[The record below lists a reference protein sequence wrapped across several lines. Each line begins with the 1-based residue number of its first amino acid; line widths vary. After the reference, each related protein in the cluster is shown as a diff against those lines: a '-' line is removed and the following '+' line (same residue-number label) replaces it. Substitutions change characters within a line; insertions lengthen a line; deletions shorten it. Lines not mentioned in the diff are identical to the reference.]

1 MARGGCRVSKTLH
14 FGVFEVMGPQVG
26 GTYSWAHPRSEG
38 LEYLDPQHWIR
49 MARILEEAGF
59 DFLFF
64 AGGYGYPLID
74 GDLPRVAVEKGIN
87 FSGADADYL
96 IPILAQHT
104 DRLGFV
110 VTQSTGLDHPV
121 QLARRFSTLD
131 HLTRGRI
138 GWNIVTGASQNAV
151 ADVFGHEQM
160 VPHDVRYEMA
170 AEYVELAARF
180 WETAWDDDA
189 FVGNADAGLFA
200 RRDGVHRVNFNGQHY
215 RSRGY
220 FGPRPSPQR
229 TPVLFQAGTSPA
241 GRAFAASNAE
251 CVFVQATTPARTA
264 AVVADIRRLA
274 VEAGRDPH
282 SLTLMAGLTVF
293 VGDTEADAS
302 RYEAEFDSMQT
313 DEIVA
318 SLYAGNTGIDL
329 LALDPGKTLHQ
340 VLDAGGPVGQMGT
353 SNIQR
358 FLGDDAP
365 TVREILDELRGRGT
379 RGFRIVGDAVRVA
392 DRIEHLVD
400 DTDLDGFL
408 IEPVFEPNDLEDFG
422 RLVMPLLRERG
433 RLRDGHPGN
442 TLRARLSETPGHDR
456 LGAAHPVLA
465 APLAAS

>member
-1 MARGGCRVSKTLH
+1 MSKTLH

-38 LEYLDPQHWIR
+38 LSYLDPAYWIR
-49 MARILEEAGF
+49 MAKILEDSGF

-87 FSGADADYL
+87 FPGADPDYL

-138 GWNIVTGASQNAV
+138 GWNIVTGASQNAI
-151 ADVFGHEQM
+151 ADVFGHDSM
-160 VPHDVRYEMA
+160 VPHDTRYEMA
-170 AEYVELAARF
+170 GEYVELAARF

-189 FVGNADAGLFA
+189 FVGDAATGVFA
-200 RRDGVHRVNFNGQHY
+200 RREGVHRVVFDGDHY

-220 FGPRPSPQR
+220 YGAPPSPQR

-241 GRAFAASNAE
+241 GRAFAAANAE

-264 AVVADIRRLA
+264 AAVADIRRRA
-274 VEAGRDPH
+274 GEAGRDPEA
-282 SLTLMAGLTVF
+282 LKLMSGLTVF
-293 VGDTEADAS
+293 VGETEADAR
-302 RYEAEFDSMQT
+302 RYEAEFDALQT

-329 LALDPGKTLHQ
+329 LALDPDKTLHQ
-340 VLDAGGPVGQMGT
+340 VMDAGGPIGQMGT
-353 SNIQR
+353 SNIER
-358 FLGDDAP
+358 FLGEDAP
-365 TVREILDELRGRGT
+365 TVRQILDQLRGRGT
-379 RGFRIVGDAVRVA
+379 RGFRIVGDPVQVA
-392 DRIEHLVD
+392 DRIEQLIAE
-400 DTDLDGFL
+400 TDLDGFL
-408 IEPVFEPNDLEDFG
+408 IEPVFEPHDLADFG
-422 RLVMPLLRERG
+422 DLVMPILRERG
-433 RLRDGHPGN
+433 RLRDGAPGN
-442 TLRARLSETPGHDR
+442 TLRARLTETPANDR
-456 LGAAHPVLA
+456 LGAEHPVLRSA
-465 APLAAS
+465 LPVH